1 MKEEKN
7 KKNNF
12 KNILKREIAMFFSQE
27 FAHKDLLVAW
37 ILADTIKVIGL
48 CFVWVASAKITQS
61 VDQGYIVSYYIMLL
75 LISKFTQDVTPEN
88 GVRQILNG
96 KFSNSLLK
104 PISYLTEYL
113 GSNIGSNL
121 FRLLVV
127 IPAFILGLLV
137 ASKLN
142 MWIIDF
148 NPYLIFLTVGAI
160 ILGFFINFML
170 GNIFTLLAFYNKNM
184 EGMRIFYNNITA
196 FLSGEYA
203 PLVVFPFTILFV
215 LKVLPFRYTLSFPI
229 EIILGRLTNYDIV
242 WGFVV
247 SLVWLIILY
256 CSYIFLYKKAIKKY
270 VAEGI

>member
-12 KNILKREIAMFFSQE
+12 ENILKREIRMFFSQE
-27 FAHKDLLVAW
+27 FAHKDLLIAW

-127 IPAFILGLLV
+127 IPAFVLGIFI

-148 NPYLIFLTVGAI
+148 NPYLIFLTVGAV

-184 EGMRIFYNNITA
+184 EGMRIFYNNIAA

-229 EIILGRLTNYDIV
+229 EIMLGRLTNYDIA
-242 WGFVV
+242 WGFIVG
-247 SLVWLIILY
+247 LAWLIILY
-256 CSYIFLYKKAIKKY
+256 CSYIFLSKKAIKKY
-270 VAEGI
+270 AAEGI